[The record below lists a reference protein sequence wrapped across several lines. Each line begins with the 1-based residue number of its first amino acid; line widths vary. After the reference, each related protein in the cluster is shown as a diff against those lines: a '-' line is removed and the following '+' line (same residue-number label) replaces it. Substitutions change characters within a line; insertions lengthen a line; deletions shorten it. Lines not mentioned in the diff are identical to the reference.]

1 MLIAHLQGIT
11 CAGILKDCSKLI
23 SVVVKK
29 KKKNTYYQ
37 LNLTRKESKSV
48 RGLLTVPQN
57 NVLKSIFVEV
67 VTLSFP

>member
-37 LNLTRKESKSV
+37 LNLTRKESKSL
-48 RGLLTVPQN
+48 RGLLNVPQ

>member
-29 KKKNTYYQ
+29 KQNTYYQ
-37 LNLTRKESKSV
+37 LNLTRKESKSL